1 MPDLF
6 DNVILCRQCGK
17 EMQKETIVKN
27 GVSLRS
33 AHCEKC
39 HKREFHPLDLEKF
52 REFQELK
59 QRPFRVKLRMVGN
72 SYAVSIPREIIDFFE
87 DADRM
92 FEEVEMQF
100 SEFDKL
106 MLSFHQHKT
115 IIHSKIPPKETR
127 GKEAHEQSSARRSEL
142 LGQGPASR
150 SDASRT
156 PSEKNEKVFKNS
168 KELNSKE
175 NSRDSRES
183 KGKNGKS
190 D

>member
-17 EMQKETIVKN
+17 EMQKETVVKN

-39 HKREFHPLDLEKF
+39 HKREFHPLDLERFK
-52 REFQELK
+52 EFQEIR

-72 SYAVSIPREIIDFFE
+72 SHTVSIPKEIIDFFE

-106 MLSFHQHKT
+106 MLSFHQRRVIRRIT
-115 IIHSKIPPKETR
+115 PKIPDSKQIDS
-127 GKEAHEQSSARRSEL
+127 KEA
-142 LGQGPASR
+142 
-150 SDASRT
+150 
-156 PSEKNEKVFKNS
+156 KNERQEKKAEEKQEKA
-168 KELNSKE
+168 KEK
-175 NSRDSRES
+175 RFII
-183 KGKNGKS
+183 
-190 D
+190 

>member
-1 MPDLF
+1 MSDLF

-27 GVSLRS
+27 GVTLRS

-39 HKREFHPLDLEKF
+39 HKREFHPLDLAKL
-52 REFQELK
+52 REFQELR

-87 DADRM
+87 EADRM
-92 FEEVEMQF
+92 FEEVEMKF
-100 SEFDKL
+100 SDFDKL

-115 IIHSKIPPKETR
+115 IIHSKISPRETR
-127 GKEAHEQSSARRSEL
+127 ARE
-142 LGQGPASR
+142 
-150 SDASRT
+150 
-156 PSEKNEKVFKNS
+156 EKNEKVFKNNR
-168 KELNSKE
+168 ELISKE
-175 NSRDSRES
+175 NSKES
-183 KGKNGKS
+183 KESKEAKGKNGKS

>member
-39 HKREFHPLDLEKF
+39 HKREFHPLDLERFK
-52 REFQELK
+52 EFQELR

-87 DADRM
+87 EADRM
-92 FEEVEMQF
+92 VEEVEMQF

-106 MLSFHQHKT
+106 MLSFHQRS
-115 IIHSKIPPKETR
+115 IIRRIPSR
-127 GKEAHEQSSARRSEL
+127 NSE
-142 LGQGPASR
+142 SR
-150 SDASRT
+150 SD
-156 PSEKNEKVFKNS
+156 S
-168 KELNSKE
+168 KEAREIKE
-175 NSRDSRES
+175 M
-183 KGKNGKS
+183 KGEKQERHERQEKHVQERPDTDQIQAKRS
-190 D
+190 EVKAKKR